1 MNFNEREKELF
12 SEAGINIEDKTY
24 TIEEAKTFSNKVV
37 EHIMS
42 FSKDEIPEVKKKYDN
57 LLYKIS

>member
-1 MNFNEREKELF
+1 MKEKELF

-24 TIEEAKTFSNKVV
+24 TIEETKTFSNKVV

-42 FSKDEIPEVKKKYDN
+42 FSKDEIPEVKKKYDD

>member
-1 MNFNEREKELF
+1 MNFNEEERELF
-12 SEAGINIEDKTY
+12 SEAGINIENKTY
-24 TIEEAKTFSNKVV
+24 TLEEAKTFSNKVV

-42 FSKDEIPEVKKKYDN
+42 FSKQEIPEVKKKYDN